1 MPGGYT
7 WHVSISRALWYI
19 VIAIVAICVVDA
31 IVWHGGEIIDVLL
44 VIAVILVIYNLV
56 TGRRRV

>member
-1 MPGGYT
+1 M
-7 WHVSISRALWYI
+7 SISRALWYI